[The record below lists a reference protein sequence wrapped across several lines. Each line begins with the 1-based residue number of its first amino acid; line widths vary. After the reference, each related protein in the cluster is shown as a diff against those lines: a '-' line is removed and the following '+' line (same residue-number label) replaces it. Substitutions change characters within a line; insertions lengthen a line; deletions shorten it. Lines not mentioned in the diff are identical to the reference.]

1 MVNFPSSKLYQ
12 ANKET
17 KMPLSMIK
25 AGERARV
32 LNVSGADTVR
42 KHLGS
47 LGVVAGAVVAVHQ
60 VMGGNM
66 IIGVHDSRLA
76 INDDLARRI
85 MVEVI

>member
-32 LNVSGADTVR
+32 MNVSGADTVR

-47 LGVVAGAVVAVHQ
+47 LGVVAGAVVTVYQ
-60 VMGGNM
+60 VANGSM
-66 IIGVHDSRLA
+66 IIGVHDSRIA
-76 INDDLARRI
+76 INPDVAARV
-85 MVEVI
+85 MVRPE